1 MRILVDATNIINQ
14 PTGAGRY
21 SYYVLKNLSEID
33 NHNKY
38 TIIVRKDLKD
48 DHPIFSC
55 QNFNFLK
62 LNIATIGIKRDV
74 FLSLFLFF
82 NRKKFDIFYCL
93 MPYLSFFYTLK
104 NSIITIHD
112 LGYFRYPQYL
122 KKITFF
128 YLKSIIKRSIK
139 KANFIITIS
148 ETSKKEIINLF
159 NVVEKKII
167 RVYEDSTLSEVA
179 LSKSRGPIVDFPYFL
194 YVGERRPHKN
204 LENLIEAFALF
215 KTNNSS
221 NIKLVLIGKDYKGY
235 SGKLISLI
243 NRLDLEK
250 EVFILNSVDDEKLYC
265 YYCHASALILISFYE
280 GFGLPLVEAMK
291 LDIPIIA
298 SDIPIMQE
306 IIGDSGLLVNPKN
319 IHDIANK
326 MELLINSKEL
336 KKELVKKG
344 KIRGRLFSWENSACK
359 ILSIL
364 NYFEQGK

>member
-1 MRILVDATNIINQ
+1 MKILVDATNIINQ

-38 TIIVRKDLKD
+38 TIIVRKDLKG

-159 NVVEKKII
+159 KVAEEKII

-179 LSKSRGPIVDFPYFL
+179 LPKNRGPIVDFPYFL

-215 KTNNSS
+215 KNKNASDV
-221 NIKLVLIGKDYKGY
+221 KLVLVGKDHGSY
-235 SGKLISLI
+235 SEKLISLI
-243 NRLDLEK
+243 NKLDLKK
-250 EVFILNSVDDEKLYC
+250 EVFILNSVDDEKLYY
-265 YYCHASALILISFYE
+265 YYCHAKALILISFYE

-291 LDIPIIA
+291 LDVPIIA
-298 SDIPIMQE
+298 SNISIMQE
-306 IIGDSGLLVNPKN
+306 IVGDSGLLVDPNN
-319 IHDIANK
+319 INDIANK
-326 MELLINSKEL
+326 MKILINSKEL
-336 KKELVKKG
+336 KEELIEKG
-344 KIRGRLFSWENSACK
+344 RKRGQLFSWDNSAHE
-359 ILSIL
+359 ILHIL
-364 NYFEQGK
+364 NHINEEK

>member
-21 SYYVLKNLSEID
+21 SYHVLKNLSEID

-38 TIIVRKDLKD
+38 TIIVRKDLKS
-48 DHPIFSC
+48 DHLIFSC
-55 QNFNFLK
+55 KNFNFLK

-93 MPYLSFFYTLK
+93 MPYLPFFYILK

-122 KKITFF
+122 KKTTFF
-128 YLKSIIKRSIK
+128 YLKNIIKHSIK
-139 KANFIITIS
+139 KASFIITIS
-148 ETSKKEIINLF
+148 ETSKKEIMDLF
-159 NVVEKKII
+159 KVVEKKIMK
-167 RVYEDSTLSEVA
+167 VYEDSTLSESI
-179 LSKSRGPIVDFPYFL
+179 LFQNQNSILDFPYFL
-194 YVGERRPHKN
+194 YIGERRPHKN
-204 LENLIEAFALF
+204 LENLIKAFALF
-215 KTNNSS
+215 KNNNSS
-221 NIKLVLIGKDYKGY
+221 DIKLVLVGKDYKDY
-235 SGKLISLI
+235 SDKLISLI

-265 YYCHASALILISFYE
+265 YYCYADALILISFYE

-291 LDIPIIA
+291 LGIPIIA

-306 IIGDSGLLVNPKN
+306 IVGGGALLVDPKDVN
-319 IHDIANK
+319 DIANK
-326 MELLINSKEL
+326 MKILINSKEL
-336 KKELVKKG
+336 KKELVN
-344 KIRGRLFSWENSACK
+344 RGSVRSRVFSWGKSACE

-364 NYFEQGK
+364 NHIQKSK